1 MASSTN
7 QPSSDNER
15 ASDALPRVGLNPTAL
30 CSPAES
36 CWTRVAVAFGI
47 LSGLFVLDQLCL
59 GISNKWLPEAAA
71 VYLTY
76 IALGFVIASLIA
88 FHIFRN
94 EKMVHESRLVDC
106 NVVQAM
112 FVEAKTIEP
121 RLEDPQKP
129 DAYEDKKGELHAEV
143 GRLEKIGEK
152 EWTEYQVLS
161 LSQMLVDFLK
171 IEDLKATSR
180 LRLDDLKEYALGDA
194 WAYKRRTYEPWEQ
207 RVNDEIKKLKL
218 DDASDK
224 ESAATVDD
232 AAEPLRA
239 ELRTLMEHIAGYEFN
254 WSEGQMMIRALMTVG
269 AISIP
274 LLLIMALLPL
284 LHPDSRTTMG
294 ILNWGL
300 LGIIGSISMVLMDLR
315 QSDLVEVG
323 NTEGRQELW
332 RSILGGALG
341 FLAGVLAYA
350 TIAVGV
356 VTDGLIVPGLNSD
369 NLEDIGKAILV
380 AVASGSAF
388 EKIILGARDT
398 LGGRITDGN
407 N

>member
-1 MASSTN
+1 M
-7 QPSSDNER
+7 
-15 ASDALPRVGLNPTAL
+15 
-30 CSPAES
+30 
-36 CWTRVAVAFGI
+36 AVAFGI

-94 EKMVHESRLVDC
+94 EKMVHESRLVDR

-161 LSQMLVDFLK
+161 LSQMLVDFLR

-224 ESAATVDD
+224 ESAAAVDD

-284 LHPDSRTTMG
+284 LHPESRTTMG

-369 NLEDIGKAILV
+369 NLADIGKAILV

-398 LGGRITDGN
+398 MGGRITDGN

>member
-15 ASDALPRVGLNPTAL
+15 ASDASPQVGSYPTVS

-36 CWTRVAVAFGI
+36 CWTWMVLVFGI

-59 GISNKWLPEAAA
+59 GISNKWMPEAAA

-76 IALGFVIASLIA
+76 IALGFVIASLIT
-88 FHIFRN
+88 FHVFHHD
-94 EKMVHESRLVDC
+94 KMVHESRLEDC

-121 RLEDPQKP
+121 RLENPQKP
-129 DAYEDKKGELHAEV
+129 DAYEDKKRDLHAEV

-161 LSQMLVDFLK
+161 LSQMLVDFLR

-180 LRLDDLKEYALGDA
+180 LRLDHLKEYALGDA
-194 WAYKRRTYEPWEQ
+194 WAYKRSTYEPWEQ
-207 RVNDEIKKLKL
+207 RVNDEIEKL

-224 ESAATVDD
+224 ESAAAVDE
-232 AAEPLRA
+232 ATEPLRA
-239 ELRTLMEHIAGYEFN
+239 ELRTLMEHIAGYESN

-284 LHPDSRTTMG
+284 LHPESLTTMG

-300 LGIIGSISMVLMDLR
+300 LGIIGSISMVLLDLQ

-323 NTEGRQELW
+323 NTEGKQELW

-356 VTDGLIVPGLNSD
+356 VTDGLIVPDLNSD

-388 EKIILGARDT
+388 EKIILGTRDT
-398 LGGRITDGN
+398 MGGRITDGN